1 MITTVAGKKVDFG
14 QGQIYCKSEGMA
26 SNKSI
31 VYTDFTVQGR
41 TFPGPA
47 VYPTE
52 WAKIVKV
59 QSLIKKWFEA
69 DSKATRY
76 YKQSRYWI
84 VNGGACESR
93 IEKAIDRMS
102 AWEEKRKDAWIAL
115 EKIGV
120 TFF

>member
-14 QGQIYCKSEGMA
+14 NGQKYFKAADMA
-26 SNKSI
+26 SNKSV

-47 VYPTE
+47 VYPAE
-52 WAKIVKV
+52 WAKIVKA
-59 QSLIKKWFEA
+59 QALIKKWSEA
-69 DSKATRY
+69 DAKATKY

-84 VNGGACESR
+84 VNGGACEAR
-93 IEKAIDRMS
+93 IEKSIERMS
-102 AWEEKRKDAWIAL
+102 AWEEKREAAWIAL